1 MGPFWG
7 LFFVKNRENPSLVQ
21 RSAVQIDNI
30 MDLRSDTVT
39 KPSPE
44 MLEAMI
50 QAEVGDDVF
59 DEDPSVK
66 ALEAKVATMFG
77 KEAALFCPSGTMTN
91 QIAVRINTAPQD
103 QVICDRRSHIYN
115 YEGGGLAFNSLVSVR
130 LVDGDRGRITPQ
142 DVEDNINPDN
152 IHFPVTKLVVLENT
166 VNKGGGSYYDLLQVA
181 GINEVAARNK
191 LKMHLDGARLFN
203 ALVETEESPAD
214 WGIYF
219 DTISI
224 CLSKGL
230 GAPVGSVLCG
240 NLEAMSMA
248 KRVRKVL
255 GGGMRQA
262 GYLAAAGLYALE
274 HHVNALADDNRR
286 ARTLGDIVRNQPFV
300 KSVHPVDTNI
310 VIFELEDSISPN
322 RLLEK
327 LSAKDVRALPFGGQE
342 VRMVTHREITD
353 EMVDRFSE
361 VVKKLQI

>member
-1 MGPFWG
+1 
-7 LFFVKNRENPSLVQ
+7 
-21 RSAVQIDNI
+21 

-91 QIAVRINTAPQD
+91 QIAVRINTSPQD
-103 QVICDRRSHIYN
+103 QVICDRRSHVYN
-115 YEGGGLAFNSLVSVR
+115 YEGGGMAFNSQVSVR
-130 LVDGDRGRITPQ
+130 LIDGDRGRIFAQ
-142 DVEDNINPDN
+142 DVIDNINPHD

-166 VNKGGGSYYDLLQVA
+166 INKGGGSYYPLSQVA
-181 GINEVAARNK
+181 EIKHVADEYN

-203 ALVETEESPAD
+203 ALAETKDDTAA
-214 WGIYF
+214 WGGLF

-240 NLEAMSMA
+240 SRQAMSMG

-262 GYLAAAGLYALE
+262 GYLAAAGLYALD
-274 HHVNALADDNRR
+274 HHIKALVDDHDR
-286 ARTLGDIVRNQPFV
+286 ARALGEIVRNLPFV
-300 KSVHPVDTNI
+300 SSVQPVDTNI
-310 VIFELEDSISPN
+310 LIFELEDGLSPN
-322 RLLEK
+322 QLLTK
-327 LSAKDVRALPFGGQE
+327 LGAEDIRALPFGGQE
-342 VRMVTHREITD
+342 IRMVTHREITD
-353 EMVDRFSE
+353 TMVDRFSE
-361 VVKKLQI
+361 VVKKLHI